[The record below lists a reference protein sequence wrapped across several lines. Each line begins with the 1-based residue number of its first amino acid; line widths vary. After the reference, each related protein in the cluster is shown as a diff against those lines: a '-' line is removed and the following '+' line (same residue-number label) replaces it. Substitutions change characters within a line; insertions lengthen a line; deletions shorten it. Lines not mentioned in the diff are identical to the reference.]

1 MSPQLRPETACVIF
15 NPAARG
21 AKAGSLNRRLA
32 ELCAGIALKPTWA
45 PGTARICAKQAVEE
59 GFETIFAAGGDGTV
73 NEVLNGIGD
82 AENGFER
89 ARLAVLPMGTMN
101 VFARELGLP
110 LRIESCWNALKRG
123 VGERLI
129 DLPEAEFDTP
139 TGRERR
145 FFIQMAGAGVDAR
158 AVAGVC
164 WELKKKL
171 RSGAYVWA
179 GLKALL
185 GRRPPVHVFVNGERF
200 PCGQALIGNGQLY
213 GGSIAVFWNAT
224 IDDGRLDL
232 LTLQPASVWRLPYY
246 AVQLF
251 SKTRKPSGGLRYH
264 QAHELRFE
272 GVPDEPLELDGEL
285 VGTLPATFRLL
296 PKRLR
301 VLVPLPPPK

>member
-1 MSPQLRPETACVIF
+1 MSSQLRPETACVIF

-45 PGTARICAKQAVEE
+45 AGTARICAKQAVEE
-59 GFETIFAAGGDGTV
+59 GFETIIAAGGDGTV

-82 AENGFER
+82 ADQGFER

-101 VFARELGLP
+101 VFARELRLP
-110 LRIESCWNALKRG
+110 LKLEKAWPALLDG
-123 VGERLI
+123 TERLV
-129 DLPEAEFDTP
+129 DLPEAEFQTSA
-139 TGRERR
+139 GRERR

-158 AVAGVC
+158 AVAGVS
-164 WELKKKL
+164 WELKKRL

-185 GRRPPVHVFVNGERF
+185 GRRPPVHVVVDGQRF

-232 LTLQPASVWRLPYY
+232 VTLQPASVWRLPYY

-264 QAHELRFE
+264 QSHEMGFE

-301 VLVPLPPPK
+301 VLVPLPGPK

>member
-101 VFARELGLP
+101 VFARELRLP
-110 LRIESCWNALKRG
+110 LKLERAWPALCSGK
-123 VGERLI
+123 ERLI
-129 DLPEAEFDTP
+129 DLPEAEFQNGP
-139 TGRERR
+139 VRERR
-145 FFIQMAGAGVDAR
+145 YFIQMAGSGVDAR
-158 AVAGVC
+158 AVAGVS

-179 GLKALL
+179 GLKALFS
-185 GRRPPVHVFVNGERF
+185 RRPPVHVVVDGERF
-200 PCGQALIGNGQLY
+200 PCGQALIGNGRLY
-213 GGSIAVFWNAT
+213 GGSIAVFWNAA

-232 LTLQPASVWRLPYY
+232 LTLQPASAWRLPYY
-246 AVQLF
+246 AVQMF
-251 SKTRKPSGGLRYH
+251 SKTRNPSGGMRCH
-264 QAHELRFE
+264 QSSDLRFE

-285 VGTLPATFRLL
+285 VGTLPATFRLQ

-301 VLVPLPPPK
+301 VLVPSATPG